1 MPAAAD
7 SAVSVLAVDWIS
19 LAVLFAVY
27 VLILVTLRWGPRS
40 ISSTVTQYNSP
51 AGVSPALA
59 AFLWNG
65 SAPERAFV
73 SALISLSWKG
83 YLQVRQNQEW
93 YVLEKQ
99 REPDGELP
107 FEESAILSGLF
118 HPQSIRVCK
127 FNSRDCYWILRAY
140 HRFNVAL
147 VESAEREYIS
157 AHLPIWFAS
166 ILLSIGTLAFLFWST
181 PVMNER
187 VSLASIIYLG
197 LFIAVGASA
206 GIAAMRAW
214 PATLRKFA
222 SYVRRDGRPR
232 RPLEALDF
240 APVVLTASSL
250 LGFAFLAALTSTR
263 FAILVTLLFFT
274 SIVFKRLL
282 KAPNRAAR
290 QILTKLRGY
299 REFLARAE
307 ADRLNRENQPGATA
321 EVLENCTAYA
331 VALDVEHGW
340 GEEFVENVLEMI
352 QFDSAYGDGVD
363 RTSESVPLARGEFDP
378 LSDHILQLHL
388 PRGRKT

>member
-7 SAVSVLAVDWIS
+7 SAVSMLAVDWIS

-27 VLILVTLRWGPRS
+27 ALILVVLRRKPRS
-40 ISSTVTQYNSP
+40 ISVVTRYSSP
-51 AGVSPALA
+51 AGISPALA

-73 SALISLSWKG
+73 SALISLNWKG

-93 YVLEKQ
+93 YVLEKL

-107 FEESAILSGLF
+107 FEESAILSGF
-118 HPQSIRVCK
+118 FYPQSVRVCK
-127 FNSRDCYWILRAY
+127 FNSRDCYGVLRAY
-140 HRFNVAL
+140 HRFTGEP
-147 VESAEREYIS
+147 VEAFENEYIS
-157 AHLPIWFAS
+157 DYAPIWFAS
-166 ILLSIGTLAFLFWST
+166 ILLSVGTLAFLVWST
-181 PVMNER
+181 PVLNEQ
-187 VSLASIIYLG
+187 VSLASVIYLS
-197 LFIAVGASA
+197 LFIALGASA

-214 PATLRKFA
+214 PATLRKFV
-222 SYVRRDGRPR
+222 SYLRRDGRRR

-263 FAILVTLLFFT
+263 FAILVTLLFFA
-274 SIVFKRLL
+274 SIVLKRLL
-282 KAPNRAAR
+282 RAPNRAAR

-340 GEEFVENVLEMI
+340 GEEFVENILEMI
-352 QFDSAYGDGVD
+352 QFDAAYGGDANRPPGS
-363 RTSESVPLARGEFDP
+363 RSPLGSEFDP
-378 LSDHILQLHL
+378 LSGNILQLHL
-388 PRGRKT
+388 PRGPKT